1 MRINFLSRLVR
12 KVAFLTLVA
21 LALASCKK
29 EEYNVG
35 SLSVKLESSL
45 KSVSLENVTVTLT
58 NTQDKRNYTKM
69 TNQEGKILFKD
80 LILGTYDVL
89 AFKTENEISLSAN
102 VSAFEI
108 VKGENSLTLSINS
121 SPSSKQGLVIKEVYY
136 NGSAE
141 NSYSVM
147 FKDQFVEI
155 FNNSDSLIYADGLY
169 VANLYGATE
178 ETDAADP
185 VSKQFDIKENVY
197 ADWIQKIPG
206 SGKEYPIQ
214 PRKSLLISLNA
225 INFKADT
232 TITEKNKVLDLSK
245 SDFEYYSYDWLIEKG
260 RKDLYKMFDLDNPDV
275 KNMENIFITG
285 GLEYCLMDMTGTSF
299 VLFKTDENL
308 ANKQAVNFKSKG
320 ADGKFSDIPLVAIP
334 VSSIIDGV
342 DFLHDE
348 TGTPY
353 KRLPESIDSGFK
365 YLVGKEEGTLTGKSM
380 RRKVNEELSKKLK
393 RVILKD
399 NNNSAIDFEVID
411 TPTPR
416 GFDKLSY

>member
-1 MRINFLSRLVR
+1 MRINFLSKFVR
-12 KVAFLTLVA
+12 KIAFLTLVA
-21 LALASCKK
+21 VALASCKK

-35 SLSVKLESSL
+35 SLSVQLNRDLETI
-45 KSVSLENVTVTLT
+45 SLENVEITLT
-58 NTQDKRNYTKM
+58 NTQDKRNYTKI
-69 TNQEGKILFKD
+69 TDKEGKVFFQD

-89 AFKTENEISLSAN
+89 ASKKEEAISLSAN
-102 VSAFEI
+102 ISAFEI
-108 VKGENSLTLSINS
+108 VKGENSLTLNIKS
-121 SPSSKQGLVIKEVYY
+121 SSNLKQGLVIKEVYY

-141 NSYSVM
+141 NTYSVM

-155 FNNSDSLIYADGLY
+155 FNNSDSVIYADGLY
-169 VANLYGATE
+169 VANLHGATE
-178 ETDAADP
+178 ETNSADP
-185 VSKQFDIKENVY
+185 VSSQFDIKKNVY

-225 INFKADT
+225 INFKAEKS
-232 TITEKNKVLDLSK
+232 ITEKDKVVDLSK
-245 SDFEYYSYDWLIEKG
+245 SDFEYYSYDWLVEKG
-260 RKDLYKMFDLDNPDV
+260 RENLYKMFDLDNPDV
-275 KNMENIFITG
+275 KNMKNIFITG

-299 VLFKTDENL
+299 VLFKTDEDL
-308 ANKQAVNFKSKG
+308 ANKQPNIFKSKG
-320 ADGKFSDIPLVAIP
+320 SDGKFSDIPLVAIP

-353 KRLPESIDSGFK
+353 KRLPTTIDSSFK

-380 RRKVNEELSKKLK
+380 RRKVNEDLSKKLK
-393 RVILKD
+393 RVILQD
-399 NNNSAIDFEVID
+399 NNNSAMDFEVID

-416 GFDKLSY
+416 GFNNLSY